1 MNLSKVGTKM
11 PGVLDLQSKIPDV
24 VLRFLKNKLAVL
36 GSVIL
41 IILCIMA
48 IFAPL
53 ISPYPYDEQ
62 NLLEAQQPPSSKHW
76 LGTDNFGRDILSR
89 CIYGA
94 RISLT
99 VGVISV
105 AVAIILGG
113 ILGSVAAYYGGFI
126 DDIIMRL
133 LDVIYAVP
141 ALLLAI
147 AIAST
152 LGSGLNNIMMAIALG
167 NMPSYARVV
176 RASVLTV
183 KENEFIEA
191 ARGIGANDARIIFKH
206 ILPNAL
212 APIIVQGT
220 LGVAGAILACATLS
234 FLGLG
239 IQPPTPEWGSML
251 SIARQFI
258 RKSPY
263 MSIFPGLFIMI
274 TVFSLNVIGDGIR
287 DATDPKLKD

>member
-1 MNLSKVGTKM
+1 MIINKPAERKINI
-11 PGVLDLQSKIPDV
+11 KIPEI
-24 VLRFLKNKLAVL
+24 VLRFAKNKLAAL
-36 GSVIL
+36 GAIILLVL
-41 IILCIMA
+41 IILA

-53 ISPYPYDEQ
+53 IAPYPYDQQ
-62 NLLEAQQPPSSKHW
+62 NLARAKQPPNADHW
-76 LGTDNFGRDILSR
+76 LGTDNYGRDILSR

-105 AVAIILGG
+105 SVAIALGG
-113 ILGSVAAYYGGFI
+113 ILGSVAAYYGGVV
-126 DDIIMRL
+126 DDVIMRL
-133 LDVIYAVP
+133 LDVVYAVP

-147 AIAST
+147 AIVST
-152 LGSGLNNIMMAIALG
+152 LGSGLNNIMIAIALG

-191 ARGIGANDARIIFKH
+191 ARGIGASDARIIFKH

-220 LGVAGAILACATLS
+220 LGVAGAILSCATLS

-258 RKSPY
+258 RNSPY